1 MKKSIVTFLFLIS
14 SICYS
19 QSFITLDGIK
29 IPTTIKYK
37 ENSLNSKLVLNGAGI
52 RDKMWISMYIQAL
65 YLIKESNDPV
75 KILNDN
81 EDMAFRLYVT
91 SSLITKKRL
100 TEALEEGLK
109 KSYNGDFENIK
120 EKMDLF
126 MSFFDDK
133 IMENDIF
140 DFVYNA
146 KVETTF
152 IFSNSVFLG
161 KIKGFDF
168 KRALFGI
175 WLEEKAVDKT
185 LKKRLLGE

>member
-1 MKKSIVTFLFLIS
+1 MKKTFSLLLLLLSGI
-14 SICYS
+14 IYS
-19 QSFITLDGIK
+19 QSFITLDGVK
-29 IPTTIKYK
+29 IPTSVKYK
-37 ENSLNSKLVLNGAGI
+37 EDNLNTKLVLNGAGI

-75 KILNDN
+75 KILNAKEN
-81 EDMAFRLYVT
+81 MAFRLYVT

-109 KSYNGDFENIK
+109 KSFTGDLNTIK
-120 EKMDLF
+120 DKMDTF
-126 MSFFDDK
+126 MSFFDSK
-133 IMENDIF
+133 IKENDVF

-146 KVETTF
+146 KDDTTF
-152 IFSNSVFLG
+152 IFWNGKVTG

-168 KRALFGI
+168 KRAFFGI
-175 WLEEKAVDKT
+175 WLEEKSIDNT